1 VSERPVRR
9 AYRLQTVLF
18 VHGTRFADLLPE
30 GTSMSVE
37 FKDMVPVEG
46 VPRLVTDT
54 GLFLLVQN
62 RLLFLDATYMQP
74 LPPDIELGETVT
86 LRISREYAR
95 RKGLVA

>member
-9 AYRLQTVLF
+9 AYRLQTILF

-30 GTSMSVE
+30 GTSME
-37 FKDMVPVEG
+37 FKDVVPVEG
-46 VPRLVTDT
+46 VLRLVTDT

>member
-9 AYRLQTVLF
+9 AYRLQTILF
-18 VHGTRFADLLPE
+18 VHGTRFADFLPE
-30 GTSMSVE
+30 GTSME
-37 FKDMVPVEG
+37 FKDVVPVEG
-46 VPRLVTDT
+46 VLRLVTDT

>member
-1 VSERPVRR
+1 MSERPVRR
-9 AYRLQTVLF
+9 AYRLQTILF

-46 VPRLVTDT
+46 VLRLVTDT

-62 RLLFLDATYMQP
+62 DSYSWMRRTCSLYRLT
-74 LPPDIELGETVT
+74 
-86 LRISREYAR
+86 SS
-95 RKGLVA
+95 

>member
-1 VSERPVRR
+1 MSERPVRR

-30 GTSMSVE
+30 GTSME
-37 FKDMVPVEG
+37 FKDVVPVEG
-46 VPRLVTDT
+46 VLRLVTDT

>member
-1 VSERPVRR
+1 MFSISVADKVTDEQIEELEGLLRDI
-9 AYRLQTVLF
+9 
-18 VHGTRFADLLPE
+18 RFADLLPE

-74 LPPDIELGETVT
+74 LNRLT
-86 LRISREYAR
+86 SS
-95 RKGLVA
+95 

>member
-9 AYRLQTVLF
+9 AYRLQTILF

-46 VPRLVTDT
+46 VLRLVTDT

-62 RLLFLDATYMQP
+62 DSYSWMRRTCSLYRLT
-74 LPPDIELGETVT
+74 
-86 LRISREYAR
+86 SS
-95 RKGLVA
+95 

>member
-1 VSERPVRR
+1 
-9 AYRLQTVLF
+9 
-18 VHGTRFADLLPE
+18 
-30 GTSMSVE
+30 MSVE
-37 FKDMVPVEG
+37 FKDVVPVEG
-46 VPRLVTDT
+46 VLRLVTDT

>member
-1 VSERPVRR
+1 MSERPVRR

-30 GTSMSVE
+30 GTSME
-37 FKDMVPVEG
+37 FKDVVPVEG
-46 VPRLVTDT
+46 VLRLVTDT

-95 RKGLVA
+95 RKGFVA

>member
-1 VSERPVRR
+1 MSERPVRR
-9 AYRLQTVLF
+9 AYRLQTILF

-30 GTSMSVE
+30 GTSME
-37 FKDMVPVEG
+37 FKDVVPVEG
-46 VPRLVTDT
+46 VLRLVTDT

>member
-1 VSERPVRR
+1 MSERPVRR
-9 AYRLQTVLF
+9 AYTVFKQFCLSTVLASR
-18 VHGTRFADLLPE
+18 TLPE
-30 GTSMSVE
+30 GTSME
-37 FKDMVPVEG
+37 FKDVVPVEG
-46 VPRLVTDT
+46 VLRLVTDT